1 MSSLPDLAQVKA
13 NLAFTCAQEADH
25 LPPLDAQADQL
36 FQYARYLQTRSG
48 PKDFDD
54 MARYY
59 RIAAAYDHYKAN
71 HNLQLL
77 ISQGMASS
85 PYPAK
90 ESIGL
95 AIRLVKA
102 DIPSGYYDI
111 GTYLKA
117 GYGLKEDQEMALRY
131 FRKAADLGNP
141 DAQSYVAGLLA
152 PIDNAP
158 DVARQMRRCA
168 ADQGH
173 GDAANWL
180 GIDLKND
187 KLYADAV
194 KAFQKA
200 VGAGNSL
207 SALALEEGFRSPPL
221 TEGLYYLA
229 LPNDPERSRRY
240 ELIGKFLYR
249 NERRN
254 PKVPDIDRIVPL
266 PPAPLPAWDGT
277 FQWQKERDATSP
289 PAQPSEELIE
299 RLSKAKSL
307 DPATGLPIPPAPKAT
322 LGSRAQTGLPCPETG
337 QWCARLAD
345 GTYDPKRMNFTKGAL
360 LPTYAMYGD
369 AA

>member
-1 MSSLPDLAQVKA
+1 MSSLSDLAQVKT
-13 NLAFTCAQEADH
+13 NLAFTCAQEAEH
-25 LPPLDAQADQL
+25 LPPLDPQADQL

-85 PYPAK
+85 PFPAK

-173 GDAANWL
+173 GDAAVAL
-180 GIDLKND
+180 GIDLKNE
-187 KLYADAV
+187 
-194 KAFQKA
+194 Q
-200 VGAGNSL
+200 
-207 SALALEEGFRSPPL
+207 AL
-221 TEGLYYLA
+221 
-229 LPNDPERSRRY
+229 RR
-240 ELIGKFLYR
+240 
-249 NERRN
+249 
-254 PKVPDIDRIVPL
+254 
-266 PPAPLPAWDGT
+266 
-277 FQWQKERDATSP
+277 
-289 PAQPSEELIE
+289 
-299 RLSKAKSL
+299 
-307 DPATGLPIPPAPKAT
+307 
-322 LGSRAQTGLPCPETG
+322 
-337 QWCARLAD
+337 CA
-345 GTYDPKRMNFTKGAL
+345 
-360 LPTYAMYGD
+360 
-369 AA
+369 